1 MKDYKNL
8 FVASVIFT
16 IYIILLHNNKLNNFK
31 SYMETTHGKMLV
43 ILLILLTLQ
52 RDIQIGMILTLIY
65 VLTNIHNDS
74 DDISQV
80 EKFKNY
86 KKSKKTENFKNNL
99 DEINKDIE
107 ELFNIKQ
114 SKKSKRSKNKKTS
127 VENIQTQINMRN
139 DKIEELKE
147 KIALLKQKN
156 EAYDDID
163 KHDEFNYTIEDDLEE
178 EMDDKKAAERIEPF
192 INFTGNYSKF

>member
-178 EMDDKKAAERIEPF
+178 DMDDKKAAEYIEPF

>member
-8 FVASVIFT
+8 FVASIICT

-31 SYMETTHGKMLV
+31 SYIETTHGKMLV

-65 VLTNIHNDS
+65 VLTDIHNDS
-74 DDISQV
+74 DDIFQV

-163 KHDEFNYTIEDDLEE
+163 KHDEFNYDIEDDLEE
-178 EMDDKKAAERIEPF
+178 NMDDKRAAERYEPF